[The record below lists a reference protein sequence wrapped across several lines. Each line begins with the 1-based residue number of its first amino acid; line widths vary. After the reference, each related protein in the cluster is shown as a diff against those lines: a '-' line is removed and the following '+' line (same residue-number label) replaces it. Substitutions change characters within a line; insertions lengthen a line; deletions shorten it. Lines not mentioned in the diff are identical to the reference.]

1 MKQAAAAISALLIA
15 AVLGA
20 VLLGV
25 ARRYLF
31 GAPLSWTD
39 ELSAMLFVW
48 AVFWAAAFAVPLREH
63 VAFDLVLDALP
74 ASLRR
79 GIAIGASLAVG
90 VALLAALPKTVEFV
104 AFLWRERTPALQ
116 WRLDY
121 VYACFPL
128 FMGAAALRFLW
139 HAGLLCL
146 RRS

>member
-1 MKQAAAAISALLIA
+1 MRQAAAAISALLIA

-39 ELSAMLFVW
+39 ELSAVLFVW
-48 AVFWAAAFAVPLREH
+48 AVFWTAAFAVPLREH
-63 VAFDLVLDALP
+63 VAFDLVLDLLP
-74 ASLRR
+74 AGLRR

-90 VALLAALPKTVEFV
+90 LALLAALPKTVEFV
-104 AFLWRERTPALQ
+104 AFLWRERTAALQ

-128 FMGAAALRFLW
+128 FMGAAALRFL
-139 HAGLLCL
+139 AQAVLLCL

>member
-1 MKQAAAAISALLIA
+1 
-15 AVLGA
+15 
-20 VLLGV
+20 
-25 ARRYLF
+25 
-31 GAPLSWTD
+31 
-39 ELSAMLFVW
+39 
-48 AVFWAAAFAVPLREH
+48 VPLREH

-139 HAGLLCL
+139 QVLRLCL

>member
-1 MKQAAAAISALLIA
+1 MRRAAAAISAFLIA
-15 AVLGA
+15 ALLGA

-25 ARRYLF
+25 ARRYVF

-39 ELSAMLFVW
+39 ELSAVLFVW
-48 AVFWAAAFAVPLREH
+48 TVFWTAAFAVPLREH

-139 HAGLLCL
+139 QVLRLCL

>member
-1 MKQAAAAISALLIA
+1 VKKAAASIAALLIA

-39 ELSAMLFVW
+39 ELSAVLFVW
-48 AVFWAAAFAVPLREH
+48 AVFWTAAFAVPLREH
-63 VAFDLVLDALP
+63 VAFDLVLDSLP

-79 GIAIGASLAVG
+79 GIAIGASVAVG
-90 VALLAALPKTVEFV
+90 LALLAALPKTVEFV

-139 HAGLLCL
+139 EALRLCL

>member
-25 ARRYLF
+25 ARRYLL
-31 GAPLSWTD
+31 GAPLSWAD
-39 ELSAMLFVW
+39 ELSAVLFVW
-48 AVFWAAAFAVPLREH
+48 AVFWTAAFTVPLREH
-63 VAFDLVLDALP
+63 VAFDLLFDLLGPRARRAL
-74 ASLRR
+74 
-79 GIAIGASLAVG
+79 GIAVSVLVG
-90 VALLAALPKTVEFV
+90 MALLAALPKTVEFI

-139 HAGLLCL
+139 QAWQLCL

>member
-1 MKQAAAAISALLIA
+1 MRRAAAAISAFLIA

-39 ELSAMLFVW
+39 ELSAVLFVW
-48 AVFWAAAFAVPLREH
+48 AVFWTAAFAVPLREH
-63 VAFDLVLDALP
+63 VAFDLVLDSLP
-74 ASLRR
+74 AGLRR

-90 VALLAALPKTVEFV
+90 LALLAALPKTVEFV
-104 AFLWRERTPALQ
+104 AFLWRERTAALQ
-116 WRLDY
+116 WRLDF

-139 HAGLLCL
+139 QALRLCL

>member
-1 MKQAAAAISALLIA
+1 MRRAAAAISAFLIA

-39 ELSAMLFVW
+39 ELSAVLFVW
-48 AVFWAAAFAVPLREH
+48 AVFWTAAFAVPLREH
-63 VAFDLVLDALP
+63 VAFDLVLDSLP

-90 VALLAALPKTVEFV
+90 LALLAALPKTVEFV

-139 HAGLLCL
+139 QALRLCL

>member
-1 MKQAAAAISALLIA
+1 MRRAAAAISALLIA
-15 AVLGA
+15 ALLGA

-39 ELSAMLFVW
+39 ELSAVLFVW
-48 AVFWAAAFAVPLREH
+48 AVFWTAAFAVPLREH
-63 VAFDLVLDALP
+63 VAFDLVLDSLP

-139 HAGLLCL
+139 QVLRLCL

>member
-1 MKQAAAAISALLIA
+1 M
-15 AVLGA
+15 LGA

-39 ELSAMLFVW
+39 ELTAVLFVW
-48 AVFWAAAFAVPLREH
+48 AVFWTAAFAMPLSEH
-63 VAFDLVLDALP
+63 VAFDLVLDSLP
-74 ASLRR
+74 GSLRR

-90 VALLAALPKTVEFV
+90 IALLVALPKTVEFV

-139 HAGLLCL
+139 QVLRLCL
-146 RRS
+146 RRC

>member
-1 MKQAAAAISALLIA
+1 MRRAAAAISGLLIA

-25 ARRYLF
+25 ARRYLL
-31 GAPLSWTD
+31 GVPLSWTD
-39 ELSAMLFVW
+39 EISAVLFVW
-48 AVFWAAAFAVPLREH
+48 AVFWTAAFAVPLREH
-63 VAFDLVLDALP
+63 VAFDLVLDSLP

-90 VALLAALPKTVEFV
+90 LALLAALPKTVEFV

-116 WRLDY
+116 WRLDF

-139 HAGLLCL
+139 EALRLCL

>member
-1 MKQAAAAISALLIA
+1 MRRAAAAISALLIA
-15 AVLGA
+15 ALLGA

-25 ARRYLF
+25 ARRYVF

-39 ELSAMLFVW
+39 ELSAVLFVW
-48 AVFWAAAFAVPLREH
+48 AVFWTAAFAVPLREH
-63 VAFDLVLDALP
+63 VAFDLVLDSLP

-90 VALLAALPKTVEFV
+90 LALLAALPKTVEFV
-104 AFLWRERTPALQ
+104 AFLWRERTAALQ
-116 WRLDY
+116 WRLDF

-139 HAGLLCL
+139 QVLRLCL

>member
-1 MKQAAAAISALLIA
+1 MRRAAAAISAFLIA

-31 GAPLSWTD
+31 GAPLSWSD
-39 ELSAMLFVW
+39 ELSAVLFVW
-48 AVFWAAAFAVPLREH
+48 AVFWTAAFAVPLREH
-63 VAFDLVLDALP
+63 VAFDLVFDLLPPGARRALGIV
-74 ASLRR
+74 AS
-79 GIAIGASLAVG
+79 AVVG
-90 VALLAALPKTVEFV
+90 LALLAALPKTVEFV

-128 FMGAAALRFLW
+128 FMGAAALRFLSQ
-139 HAGLLCL
+139 AVLLCL

>member
-1 MKQAAAAISALLIA
+1 MRQAAAAISALLIA

-39 ELSAMLFVW
+39 ELSAVLFVW
-48 AVFWAAAFAVPLREH
+48 TVFWTAAFAVPLREH

-139 HAGLLCL
+139 QVLRLCL

>member
-1 MKQAAAAISALLIA
+1 MRRAAAAISAFLIA

-39 ELSAMLFVW
+39 ELSAVLFVW
-48 AVFWAAAFAVPLREH
+48 AVFWTAAFAVPLREH
-63 VAFDLVLDALP
+63 VAFDLVLDLLP
-74 ASLRR
+74 AGLRR

-90 VALLAALPKTVEFV
+90 LALLAALPKTVEFV

-139 HAGLLCL
+139 QAVLLCL